1 MQYDFGT
8 INPSKTSGGALAGML
23 NNSRDAAQSS
33 HSGST
38 RPTYAKAGMPW
49 LDTSVTPWK
58 YYMFDGAD
66 DILIGTF
73 NITTNVF
80 SPVVASSNISDAT
93 TIGKAVL
100 TASSTANAQT
110 AIGGSTVGK
119 AVLTASSTANAQT
132 AIGGS
137 TVGKALFVAAND
149 GAART
154 AISAAKSGVNT
165 DITRLDGCGPET
177 NSVCIGSLALSS
189 RTTGINNLALGA
201 NSLRYLTS
209 GVDNNAI
216 GRDSGGYFTSGSY
229 NTALGDGALL
239 GVGLTTH
246 NGNTAAGYNAGN
258 SSVGEYNTFIGYNAG
273 VNTPNYSNVTCLG
286 RGALV
291 SGSNQ
296 VQLGNSS
303 TTTYVYGTVQNR
315 SDARDKAEVKN
326 TSLGLSFINSL
337 RPVDYKL
344 DMRED
349 YRKEGQKF
357 SEVVKDGSK
366 VRGRYHHGFIAQEVG
381 RVIKESGID
390 FGGYQDHKIAGGED
404 VLSLGYD
411 EFIAPLV
418 KAVQELSAKVNSL
431 EARLAKV
438 KG

>member
-8 INPSKTSGGALAGML
+8 INPSKTSGGALAGMM

-119 AVLTASSTANAQT
+119 A
-132 AIGGS
+132 
-137 TVGKALFVAAND
+137 LFVAAND
-149 GAART
+149 GTART
-154 AISAAKSGVNT
+154 AISAAKSGANT
-165 DITRLDGCGPET
+165 DIKRLDGCGPEPD
-177 NSVCIGSLALSS
+177 SICIGSGALAA
-189 RTTGINNLALGA
+189 RTTGANNITIGTNAGQALTTQSE
-201 NSLRYLTS
+201 NI
-209 GVDNNAI
+209 AI
-216 GRDSGGYFTSGSY
+216 GWYAMRTATGLNCNNNVAVGSSALEAGTLGSG
-229 NTALGDGALL
+229 NT
-239 GVGLTTH
+239 GVGW
-246 NGNTAAGYNAGN
+246 NAGYAAGGNTTNCSFFGAYAGRDTVGRIN
-258 SSVGEYNTFIGYNAG
+258 S
-273 VNTPNYSNVTCLG
+273 TCLG
-286 RGALV
+286 YYSQVTGN
-291 SGSNQ
+291 NQ

-349 YRKEGQKF
+349 YRKEGQKL
-357 SEVVKDGSK
+357 SEAVKDGSK

-381 RVIKESGID
+381 KVIKESGID